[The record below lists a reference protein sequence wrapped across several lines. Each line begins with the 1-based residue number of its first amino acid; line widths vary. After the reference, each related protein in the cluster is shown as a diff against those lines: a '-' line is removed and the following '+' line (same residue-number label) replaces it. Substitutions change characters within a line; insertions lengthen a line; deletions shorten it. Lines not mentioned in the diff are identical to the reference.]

1 MNDVRT
7 GFAGHE
13 GWNRHGVPSDASH
26 EIVRW
31 GQEPLAF
38 ELSTRDA
45 ATAAR
50 ARDVFAP
57 WPAAEDAEIA
67 ARFEVRRVAAAC
79 GGGEPTDDVHGF
91 ADHQGRS
98 GHAQSSDAW
107 EVRAADGRSAVHA
120 TADAALRWVELS
132 AIQAFTPRR
141 DGALALHGALVDFDG
156 RALLVVGPGRA
167 GKSSLACA
175 LWRAGG
181 ALLTDDVTLLDLA
194 TAAAR
199 PGPRRVALRD
209 GSAALLGDDLWRRI
223 ASAPTSSPTG
233 EGWCF
238 HPADV
243 DGRPIPRA
251 SRVAAVLF
259 LERSG
264 RPPLA
269 PAELAPIVPAR
280 AALAL
285 LPYVIAQRGLDPG
298 DAIRRVAPLAERV
311 AAFDL
316 ARGPLDEMAAHA
328 RAALAEVA

>member
-13 GWNRHGVPSDASH
+13 GWNRNGVPSDASH

-38 ELSTRDA
+38 ELCTRDA

-57 WPAAEDAEIA
+57 WPAADDAEIA
-67 ARFEVRRVAAAC
+67 ARFEVRRVADGC
-79 GGGEPTDDVHGF
+79 GGERT
-91 ADHQGRS
+91 
-98 GHAQSSDAW
+98 DAW
-107 EVRAADGRSAVHA
+107 EVRAADGRSALHA

-199 PGPRRVALRD
+199 PGPRRIALRD

-223 ASAPTSSPTG
+223 AAARTSSPTG

>member
-1 MNDVRT
+1 MSDV
-7 GFAGHE
+7 AHE
-13 GWNRHGVPSDASH
+13 IVSDAAH

-45 ATAAR
+45 AVAAR

-57 WPAAEDAEIA
+57 WPPPDDAALA
-67 ARFEVRRVAAAC
+67 ARFEVRRV
-79 GGGEPTDDVHGF
+79 
-91 ADHQGRS
+91 
-98 GHAQSSDAW
+98 SDAGGVGTEGGSW
-107 EVRAADGRSAVHA
+107 EVRTDDGTSVVRDS
-120 TADAALRWVELS
+120 ADAALRWIELS
-132 AIQAFTPRR
+132 AIQAFTPRSE
-141 DGALALHGALVDFDG
+141 GALALHGALVDFDG
-156 RALLVVGPGRA
+156 RALLIVGPGRS

-199 PGPRRVALRD
+199 PGPRRIALRD
-209 GSAALLGDDLWRRI
+209 GSASLLGDDLWRRI
-223 ASAPTSSPTG
+223 TVARSSTPTG

-243 DGRPIPRA
+243 DGRAVPRA
-251 SRVAAVLF
+251 TRVAAVIF

-264 RPPLA
+264 RPALA
-269 PAELAPIVPAR
+269 PAERAPIVPAR
-280 AALAL
+280 AVLAL
-285 LPYVIAQRGLDPG
+285 LPYVVAHRGLDPG
-298 DAIRRVAPLAERV
+298 DAIRRVAPLAEHV

-316 ARGPLDEMAAHA
+316 ARGSLDTMAVQA

>member
-1 MNDVRT
+1 MSDT
-7 GFAGHE
+7 AHE
-13 GWNRHGVPSDASH
+13 V
-26 EIVRW
+26 VRW

-45 ATAAR
+45 AIAAR

-57 WPAAEDAEIA
+57 WPASEDAALA
-67 ARFEVRRVAAAC
+67 ARFEVQRVRD
-79 GGGEPTDDVHGF
+79 GDGEGE
-91 ADHQGRS
+91 AS
-98 GHAQSSDAW
+98 GTWQ
-107 EVRAADGRSAVHA
+107 VRADDGTSVVRDS
-120 TADAALRWVELS
+120 ADAALRWVELS
-132 AIQAFTPRR
+132 AIQAFVPRS

-156 RALLVVGPGRA
+156 RALLIVGPGRA

-199 PGPRRVALRD
+199 PGPRRIALRD
-209 GSAALLGDDLWRRI
+209 GSAGLLGDDLWRRI
-223 ASAPTSSPTG
+223 VAARTSTPTD

-243 DGRPIPRA
+243 DGRTVPRA
-251 SRVAAVLF
+251 TRVATVIF

-264 RPPLA
+264 RPALA
-269 PAELAPIVPAR
+269 PAEVAPIVPAR
-280 AALAL
+280 AVLAL
-285 LPYVIAQRGLDPG
+285 LPYVIAQRTLDPG

-316 ARGPLDEMAAHA
+316 ARGPLDDMAERA